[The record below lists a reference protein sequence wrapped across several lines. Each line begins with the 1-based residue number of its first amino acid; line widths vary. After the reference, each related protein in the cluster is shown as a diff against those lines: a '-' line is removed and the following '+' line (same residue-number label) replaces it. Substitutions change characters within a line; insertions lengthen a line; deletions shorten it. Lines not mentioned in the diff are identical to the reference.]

1 MSNEMMV
8 DRSMMF
14 FDCEYVKSVEIT
26 KTLFGY
32 WYKVYASYLG
42 GALHYEA
49 ECDNSD
55 CDEEFEKMTK
65 FFENSEKIKIPR
77 DNLRGRTAYGLT
89 NE

>member
-1 MSNEMMV
+1 MNNEMMI
-8 DRSMMF
+8 DRSEMF
-14 FDCEYVKSVEIT
+14 FDCEYVKSVEST

-32 WYKVYASYLG
+32 WYKVYASYFG
-42 GALHYEA
+42 YYNYEI

-65 FFENSEKIKIPR
+65 CFENAEKIKIPH
-77 DNLRGRTAYGLT
+77 DNLRGRTAWGLE

>member
-1 MSNEMMV
+1 MSDEMMV
-8 DRSMMF
+8 DRSEMF
-14 FDCEYVKSVEIT
+14 FDCEYVKSVEST

-32 WYKVYASYLG
+32 WYKIYASYFDYYY
-42 GALHYEA
+42 YEA

-65 FFENSEKIKIPR
+65 CFENAEKIKIPL
-77 DNLRGRTAYGLT
+77 DNLRGRTAWGLT